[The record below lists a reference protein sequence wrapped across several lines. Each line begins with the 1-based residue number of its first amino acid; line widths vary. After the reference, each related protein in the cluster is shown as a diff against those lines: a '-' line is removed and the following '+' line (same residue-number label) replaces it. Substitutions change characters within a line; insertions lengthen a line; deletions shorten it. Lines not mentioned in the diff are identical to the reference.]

1 MIQRSMDLRNEHV
14 TCKEPL
20 EKEQVVAQP
29 DNHLMT
35 PKNLIMENYQ
45 RDFRNRYIQKP
56 IRKLQP

>member
-1 MIQRSMDLRNEHV
+1 MTTF

-35 PKNLIMENYQ
+35 PDDPIIPGGASAEAKI
-45 RDFRNRYIQKP
+45 RY
-56 IRKLQP
+56 RTH